1 MGILTV
7 NVLENLIKIEKKSV
21 GDSKI
26 LSQNF
31 KKELN
36 KTDYE
41 FDLPPELEIQEN
53 VRKYWKE
60 GKKYRIHLH
69 QEVLQLHKNQ
79 KKEIKFMMRKKK
91 NICKQQ

>member
-53 VRKYWKE
+53 VRKY
-60 GKKYRIHLH
+60 
-69 QEVLQLHKNQ
+69 
-79 KKEIKFMMRKKK
+79 
-91 NICKQQ
+91 